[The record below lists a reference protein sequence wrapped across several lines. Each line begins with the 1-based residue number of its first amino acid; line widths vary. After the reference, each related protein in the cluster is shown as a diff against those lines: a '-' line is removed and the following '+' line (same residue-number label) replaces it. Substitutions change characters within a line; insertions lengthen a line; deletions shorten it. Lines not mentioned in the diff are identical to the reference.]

1 MNLGQIKRNVRM
13 LGRNYFGTDADR
25 DPFGLDYLI
34 IEQANQIARQTD
46 CLVGRRYLDL
56 TVDVNDYCAPDIY
69 RIKVIKL
76 LDTNSE
82 YQKVRVF
89 DYSNQYIDDWRNAP
103 SDQRPEIVVLRGMN
117 NISVYPAVQATV
129 TNGLLIEGYS
139 QPGDYWAYDSAG
151 TALANTDATECPLPE
166 VAHDCLVYAVLQA
179 RSMQMADATGMQIFK
194 PEYLQRLA
202 MVENYAS
209 TYARRTR

>member
-56 TVDVNDYCAPDIY
+56 TADVNDYCAPDIY
-69 RIKVIKL
+69 RIKVVKI
-76 LDTNSE
+76 LDTLSE
-82 YQKVRVF
+82 YQKVRLF
-89 DYSNQYIDDWRNAP
+89 DYSDQYIDYWRNLP
-103 SDQRPEIVVLRGMN
+103 SDTRPEIVVFRGMN
-117 NISVYPAVQATV
+117 NISVYPAVLATV
-129 TNGLLIEGYS
+129 TNGLLIEGYA
-139 QPGDYWAYDSAG
+139 QPGDNWAYDTSG
-151 TALANTDATECPLPE
+151 NPLTNTDATECPLPD

-179 RSMQMADATGMQIFK
+179 RAMQMGEMNGYQIFK
-194 PEYLQRLA
+194 AEYMDRLSSVDA
-202 MVENYAS
+202 FAS
-209 TYARRTR
+209 TYARRAR